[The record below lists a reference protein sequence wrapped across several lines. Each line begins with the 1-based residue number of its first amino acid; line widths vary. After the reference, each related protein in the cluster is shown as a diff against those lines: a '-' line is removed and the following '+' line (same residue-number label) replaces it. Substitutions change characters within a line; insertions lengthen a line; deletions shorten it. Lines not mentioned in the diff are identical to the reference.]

1 MSVATWCTWT
11 ARGCASLLQNVDQW
25 KLRVAWLELQLMF
38 KQSLSSD
45 LNALLDNV
53 ADATIEVF
61 TSHTG
66 KQHGARARDMG
77 LPADGDKV
85 CARDSC

>member
-1 MSVATWCTWT
+1 MGFA
-11 ARGCASLLQNVDQW
+11 QNVDQW

-45 LNALLDNV
+45 VTTLLDNV

-61 TSHTG
+61 TSQTG
-66 KQHGARARDMG
+66 HQPCHMRRVSRDIV

-85 CARDSC
+85 R